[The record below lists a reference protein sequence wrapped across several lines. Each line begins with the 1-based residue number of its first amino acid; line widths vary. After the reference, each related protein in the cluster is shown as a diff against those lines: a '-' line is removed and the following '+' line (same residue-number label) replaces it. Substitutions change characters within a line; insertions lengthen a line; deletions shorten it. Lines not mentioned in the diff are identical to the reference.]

1 MSDATLARIC
11 SRPEV
16 LVAGRTPSNLESFQA
31 EMQREGWSVRVASVQ
46 EVVEQCEVRAECW
59 AGERAPTRPKSMP
72 AIIESQRKAWSL
84 ARAGAKPPWGEAK

>member
-1 MSDATLARIC
+1 M
-11 SRPEV
+11 

-59 AGERAPTRPKSMP
+59 GSFAGEMVGLLSNWISPKHHGKTGVPRSD
-72 AIIESQRKAWSL
+72 
-84 ARAGAKPPWGEAK
+84 